1 MKNEN
6 CITCI
11 VGITLLFSSI
21 YMTLVKDETIFQ
33 RFVVLLD
40 EEQRNTY
47 FLIVKERLTIYILGM
62 ILGLTLGLM
71 YFFNYPKHEYRICT
85 FLAIVYLVKLGF
97 YYFSPKSPLMLYSLK
112 TKAQVNAWADIYSD
126 MKYKWQLSILIGFI
140 GYILLSLS
148 LK

>member
-33 RFVVLLD
+33 RFIVLLD

-47 FLIVKERLTIYILGM
+47 LLIVKERLTIYILGM
-62 ILGLTLGLM
+62 ILGLTLGL
-71 YFFNYPKHEYRICT
+71 Y
-85 FLAIVYLVKLGF
+85 
-97 YYFSPKSPLMLYSLK
+97 
-112 TKAQVNAWADIYSD
+112 
-126 MKYKWQLSILIGFI
+126 
-140 GYILLSLS
+140 
-148 LK
+148 